1 MRDSQL
7 FSSSSGGQRFR
18 TRLIVEIGITIS
30 LAVAMS
36 TITRLV
42 QLPWGGSISLGSLQI
57 AVIAIVRGV
66 QVGGIVGGGYGLVDL
81 LLNPFIVHPIQILLD
96 YPLPNAAFGSIMGF
110 LYLKYSIE
118 KPWTYFAIVF
128 IAGLAKWSLHW
139 CSGIL
144 YFSAYAPEGQSVWI
158 YSAIYNAS
166 HVIPETIVCIILL
179 RMVSS
184 YLSSKKTFSIRY

>member
-1 MRDSQL
+1 MRDSRL
-7 FSSSSGGQRFR
+7 LSSSSSGGAPFR

-42 QLPWGGSISLGSLQI
+42 QLPWGGSISLGSLPI

-66 QVGGIVGGGYGLVDL
+66 KVGGIVGGGYGLVDL

-96 YPLPNAAFGSIMGF
+96 YPLPNALFGSTIGF
-110 LYLKYSIE
+110 LYLRYSIE
-118 KPWTYFAIVF
+118 KPWSYIAIVF
-128 IAGLAKWSLHW
+128 LAGFAKWSSH
-139 CSGIL
+139 CFSGIL

-166 HVIPETIVCIILL
+166 HVIPETILCMVLL
-179 RMVSS
+179 RMVVS
-184 YLSSKKTFSIRY
+184 YLPTK